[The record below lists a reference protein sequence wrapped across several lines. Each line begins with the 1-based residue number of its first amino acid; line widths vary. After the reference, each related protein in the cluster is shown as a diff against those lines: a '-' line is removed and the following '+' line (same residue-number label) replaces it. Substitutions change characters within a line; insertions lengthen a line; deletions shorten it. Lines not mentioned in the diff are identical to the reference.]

1 MILTFCHLQE
11 EEQDVHTRAE
21 LYAMT
26 AQPDSSFFLLPQDNC
41 CQVTSPNSGHDSG
54 IDSSFMPP
62 KKKRRRNYGNG
73 NCFVSH
79 HNHEDVFDNTKM
91 LPIGKKFQF
100 HTMRNQGFQCSLWPN
115 THEFRAGAGQFL

>member
-1 MILTFCHLQE
+1 
-11 EEQDVHTRAE
+11 
-21 LYAMT
+21 MT
-26 AQPDSSFFLLPQDNC
+26 AQPDSSFFLLPHDNC
-41 CQVTSPNSGHDSG
+41 CQATSPNSGHDSG

-91 LPIGKKFQF
+91 LPIGKNFSVS
-100 HTMRNQGFQCSLWPN
+100 HVAESRVLVLPVAN
-115 THEFRAGAGQFL
+115 THEFWAGAGQIL